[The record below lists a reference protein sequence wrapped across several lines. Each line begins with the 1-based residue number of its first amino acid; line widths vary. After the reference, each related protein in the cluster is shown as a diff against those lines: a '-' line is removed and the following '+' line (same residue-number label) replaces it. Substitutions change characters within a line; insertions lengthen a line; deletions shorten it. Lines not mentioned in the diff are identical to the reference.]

1 MNMYFTLFEMMLPF
15 FFCRNVSE
23 CAFDQFVADCFW
35 FFFNK
40 DQGMTEGKLV
50 DTINRMVESIL
61 EVDYL
66 ETALDGTGQQYVSDL
81 F

>member
-1 MNMYFTLFEMMLPF
+1 
-15 FFCRNVSE
+15 
-23 CAFDQFVADCFW
+23 
-35 FFFNK
+35 
-40 DQGMTEGKLV
+40 MTEGKLV

-66 ETALDGTGQQYVSDL
+66 ETALDGTGQQDISDL